1 MPWIAPVV
9 VIAQASGGDRK
20 SVAGYALLML
30 ILLLLII
37 ALVFGWFLMRSL
49 QRSRKRLG
57 RKPMKPTDATDVWS
71 MHKPPEF
78 DSDSDSGE

>member
-1 MPWIAPVV
+1 MVPVFL
-9 VIAQASGGDRK
+9 IAQASGEDQK

-30 ILLLLII
+30 ILLLLIV

-57 RKPMKPTDATDVWS
+57 RKPTKPTDATDVWS

-78 DSDSDSGE
+78 DSDGDE